1 MKKNIVKIII
11 LLMIAF
17 VCFGCG
23 EKPKQKATH
32 IKLQNA
38 EDIVVNLGEGFQF
51 ENIKVEVIFTNG
63 NVLNEP
69 LSGKYINVLDL
80 FSKMQ
85 SIGDKEITVSYTDEV
100 GNTLTT
106 ILKFK
111 VVEEEYKLTLKDEL
125 QKYKATVIYSDV
137 NYKKVLGIKMTAY
150 ANINSA
156 SSEQEALVFAEYAK
170 RLIDEVYSQSEEN
183 LIYTAE
189 EVFQKISKLE
199 KDLSSFVNYED
210 SAIKTEIEAMKS
222 RLQSLEGINVEEEIT
237 TIKNVVSALSSNFN
251 GVKQKVLNHSTA
263 ISELTGLMNNELVK
277 YITKEQVELL
287 NDTLKRELTEAIDL
301 MALEVIEEVESIEI
315 LVEDNVLKWKKASSN
330 SYIELVDLDLYKNAS
345 ITDAGLNT
353 EGHLIIELSNGTEID
368 AGLVYDATANEGIKD
383 LTSKVEEL
391 ESEVL
396 SFKAQVEELQFATMD
411 ALDKIALMDQYFA
424 DMGFDFEEGSS
435 ADLMTAII
443 TLLPAQLEQMGI
455 EFDFD
460 NLDTYMGDF
469 KSMKANYDKLL
480 SMMNAFQT
488 ITNDMINVS
497 TEEGSLLSK
506 ESKLLDALC
515 NVSVL
520 LQSFGISENDA
531 NKFQE
536 FLASLREAKKLDVVK
551 RYNDYFETLYSNNKY
566 DITQEELLSEYLED
580 IEDYC
585 LITSYDSLNKVRE
598 LKLEISKILQNE
610 EFIEDSENIK
620 KLLDIEVQ
628 LSKIDSNLE
637 IVKAY
642 FSSKL
647 ELSNLDNNLVINFK
661 NRILCTNSIEN
672 VISLY
677 NLALGN

>member
-1 MKKNIVKIII
+1 M
-11 LLMIAF
+11 
-17 VCFGCG
+17 
-23 EKPKQKATH
+23 
-32 IKLQNA
+32 
-38 EDIVVNLGEGFQF
+38 
-51 ENIKVEVIFTNG
+51 
-63 NVLNEP
+63 
-69 LSGKYINVLDL
+69 
-80 FSKMQ
+80 
-85 SIGDKEITVSYTDEV
+85 
-100 GNTLTT
+100 
-106 ILKFK
+106 
-111 VVEEEYKLTLKDEL
+111 TLKDEL

-170 RLIDEVYSQSEEN
+170 RLIDEVYSQSEED

-189 EVFQKISKLE
+189 EVFQKISQLE
-199 KDLSSFVNYED
+199 KDLSSIVNYED

-345 ITDAGLNT
+345 ITDAGLNSD
-353 EGHLIIELSNGTEID
+353 GHLIIELSNGTEID

-536 FLASLREAKKLDVVK
+536 FLDSLREAKKLDVVK

-628 LSKIDSNLE
+628 LSKLDNSSLE
-637 IVKAY
+637 LKYAFTI
-642 FSSKL
+642 SKL
-647 ELSNLDNNLVINFK
+647 LSNLLNCTSK
-661 NRILCTNSIEN
+661 RRI
-672 VISLY
+672 Y
-677 NLALGN
+677 